1 MGVALDTT
9 STSISPPAVRSMQRT
24 TVGRLAVYQI
34 VRLVCSKKMFVS
46 VTTAIGNVSVLRNRF
61 GTIVLSMG
69 PCLNGQASAMPRA
82 KPPVPALVA
91 ITLKMESS
99 RVSLYT

>member
-34 VRLVCSKKMFVS
+34 VRLVCSEALIRPLIKGLAVSGDSCSKFMAKINTTQTCSKMIMTKQKGRVKLWW
-46 VTTAIGNVSVLRNRF
+46 V
-61 GTIVLSMG
+61 
-69 PCLNGQASAMPRA
+69 MPH
-82 KPPVPALVA
+82 
-91 ITLKMESS
+91 IFSCQ
-99 RVSLYT
+99 